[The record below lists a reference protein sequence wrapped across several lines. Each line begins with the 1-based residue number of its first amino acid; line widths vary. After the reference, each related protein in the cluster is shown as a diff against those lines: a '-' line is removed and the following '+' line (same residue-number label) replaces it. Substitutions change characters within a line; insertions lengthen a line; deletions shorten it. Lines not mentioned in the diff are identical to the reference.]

1 LDKLARLAEKD
12 ASPIV
17 RLYVA
22 AALQRMPLA
31 DRWPIAQQLV
41 AHSEDDADHNLP
53 KMLWFG
59 IEPLVEKD
67 AARALV
73 LGAGSRIPVL
83 TKYVARRASIAKE
96 SEAVADA
103 LTKTADL
110 NAKLLLV
117 EGLRDGLKS
126 LDKREV
132 KAPKNWETAAAA
144 LTATN
149 DPKLREF
156 VAQVGQLFGD
166 ANAVGAQ
173 LAALQ
178 NKATPVPQR
187 REILQSF
194 ARATHAPALPVVLS
208 LLDEEALR
216 LDAIRALA
224 AFDDPKVGQ
233 QLLGRYASMS
243 PVHKAEV
250 VLTLSGR
257 RNTAQ
262 ALVDSI
268 KANRIP
274 KSDVSAFAARQLYR
288 VIGTSFVEFWGP
300 ITQLASDKEAD
311 TAKYKAL
318 LTDAYLA
325 KADVSRGRAVF
336 ERSCTLCHMLYGSG
350 GNVGPDLTGSNR
362 ANLDYILAQIINP
375 SETMQEA
382 YHLVVVTTRDG
393 RTVSGMVAAED
404 EQQVTLRVIGQ
415 DTVIAKSEIQ
425 SREKLPISMMPEG
438 LLKALSDEEVR
449 DLIAYLRTT
458 SQVPLPK

>member
-1 LDKLARLAEKD
+1 
-12 ASPIV
+12 
-17 RLYVA
+17 
-22 AALQRMPLA
+22 
-31 DRWPIAQQLV
+31 
-41 AHSEDDADHNLP
+41 
-53 KMLWFG
+53 
-59 IEPLVEKD
+59 
-67 AARALV
+67 
-73 LGAGSRIPVL
+73 L
-83 TKYVARRASIAKE
+83 TKYVARRASVAKQ

-103 LTKTADL
+103 LTKTTDL
-110 NAKLLLV
+110 NTRLLIL

-132 KAPKNWETAAAA
+132 KAPKNWETTAAA
-144 LTATN
+144 LAAVN
-149 DPKLREF
+149 EPKLREF
-156 VAQVGQLFGD
+156 VAQIGQLFGD

-178 NKATPVPQR
+178 NKATPIPQR

-194 ARATHAPALPVVLS
+194 ARSTHAPALPVVLS
-208 LLDEEALR
+208 LFKVQRVLPGMQSAFIDIGLDK
-216 LDAIRALA
+216 A
-224 AFDDPKVGQ
+224 AFLHVADVWHP
-233 QLLGRYASMS
+233 
-243 PVHKAEV
+243 PAEGE
-250 VLTLSGR
+250 TISAAR
-257 RNTAQ
+257 TAQ
-262 ALVDSI
+262 ALVDAM
-268 KANRIP
+268 KDNRIP

-288 VIGTSFVEFWGP
+288 VIGPSFVEFWGP

-325 KADVSRGRAVF
+325 KADVSRGRALF

-375 SETMQEA
+375 SEIMQEA

-393 RTVSGMVAAED
+393 RTVSGIVAAED
-404 EQQVTLRVIGQ
+404 AQQLTLRVIGQ
-415 DTVIAKSEIQ
+415 DTVLAKSEIQ

-449 DLIAYLRTT
+449 DLISYLRTT
-458 SQVPLPK
+458 SQVPLPKK